1 MFRRLRQTACLRPF
15 SAGVGLLV
23 IVALAAGCDRKD
35 ERFAAQPEAA
45 PAVAAAVLA
54 QPPAQ
59 ARKIDAANA
68 SEPGDARRLIAYR
81 HFLILEL
88 SRDAVA
94 PALQASQGR
103 CAQLGTTA
111 CQIVS
116 ASLVA
121 PTNGAPPHASLQ
133 LRIAPDQYD
142 AFRQAAQQGADLI
155 GDRTE
160 AEDKTDTV
168 IDVEA
173 QLRNKSALRDRL
185 RQLVQSQGAKVA
197 DLVEIERQLANVQAE
212 LDSLAGQRKSL
223 ALETEKVF
231 VAIDFQARPE
241 LGTPGFFSPI
251 GRAFGNMGTVF
262 SESLAALI
270 TFVAAVLPW
279 AVVALIPLWGLR
291 RAWRRWRSTR
301 NPSGAR

>member
-1 MFRRLRQTACLRPF
+1 M
-15 SAGVGLLV
+15 
-23 IVALAAGCDRKD
+23 IVALVAGCDRKD